1 MNSTTRPA
9 DVATACPNCAV
20 NLPARRDL
28 RAFTAD
34 VLAERARL
42 AMLDPEGEYDV
53 FTALPRRFDW
63 AAQTW
68 EPQRIGWPDGAVA
81 PLDGVKARQ
90 ILMHL
95 AEPEP
100 VRLRV
105 SGSSSTLNQRDI
117 LDRLGADPSKAR
129 GMVRCPAH
137 EDRGPSLSWRWDG
150 EKALLHCFRGCS
162 FDEIRAAL

>member
-1 MNSTTRPA
+1 MMTA
-9 DVATACPNCAV
+9 DVATACLNCAIR
-20 NLPARRDL
+20 LPARAEL
-28 RAFTAD
+28 RPFTAD

-63 AAQTW
+63 AASDW
-68 EPQRIGWPDGAVA
+68 EPQRIGWQDGAVR

-90 ILMHL
+90 ILLHL
-95 AEPEP
+95 AEPGP
-100 VRLRV
+100 VRVRV
-105 SGSSSTLNQRDI
+105 AGSGSTLNEHDI

>member
-1 MNSTTRPA
+1 MNNDFHA
-9 DVATACPNCAV
+9 DVATTCPNCAT

-28 RAFTAD
+28 PEFTAE
-34 VLAERARL
+34 VMAERARL
-42 AMLDPEGEYDV
+42 AMLNPQGEYDV
-53 FTALPRRFDW
+53 VADLPRRFDW

-68 EPQRIGWPDGAVA
+68 EPQRIGWQDGAVV

-90 ILMHL
+90 ILLHL

-105 SGSSSTLNQRDI
+105 VGSSSTLNERDI
-117 LDRLGADPSKAR
+117 LDRLGADPNKDR

-137 EDRGPSLSWRWDG
+137 EDRAASLSWRWDG